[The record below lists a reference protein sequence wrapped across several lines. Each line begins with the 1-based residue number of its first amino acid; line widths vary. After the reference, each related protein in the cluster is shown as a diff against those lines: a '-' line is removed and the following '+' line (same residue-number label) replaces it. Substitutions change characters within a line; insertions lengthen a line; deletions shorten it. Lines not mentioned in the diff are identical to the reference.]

1 MSTNSKI
8 RILCDLCGKLC
19 GPQEV
24 KQITRSTNP
33 GYDSFWIEPP
43 TFDGEHFIC
52 KGCLAKLGWKEQES
66 EPAEKAVNNESE
78 GGKED
83 GK

>member
-8 RILCDLCGKLC
+8 RILCDVCGKLC

-24 KQITRSTNP
+24 KQTHLSTDY
-33 GYDSFWIEPP
+33 GVSLWIEEP
-43 TFDGEHFIC
+43 TFTGEHFVC
-52 KGCLAKLGWKEQES
+52 CDCLAKLGWKGQES

-78 GGKED
+78 GGK
-83 GK
+83 